1 MKTNKKSLLSV
12 LALVILFSCTRAPQH
27 LVSEK
32 PVASIKDLASEKIK
46 NSTVRVVG
54 WLGTK
59 ISIGSGFFVARD
71 KIATN
76 IHIVAHPGPIF
87 AKLVNNETVWAVE
100 SVVAYDVEN
109 DLVILKI
116 SGEGTPLPLGDSDAV
131 RQDDPIS
138 AIGFPDGV
146 YKVSHGR
153 VINTR
158 NSDKRIRSTV
168 NTRGGNSGGPLLNSK
183 RQVIGVH
190 VGRNG
195 AIPSNTLKVLLLK
208 PARTEPVT
216 QWHNRKPI
224 RAYAYFVLGKTKV
237 EDKNYADAVVELDKA
252 LQMNP
257 KFSYAYYVRGVAK
270 SALGDYSGAIADY
283 DKYIQ
288 SNSED
293 AEAYRDQATAKFK
306 LGDSKTEQGYTE
318 EARSLYKAATEDY
331 ASAIKL
337 NPNRHHVYN
346 YSAWRKYLF
355 GQFEADTG
363 NTAEARKLYQAAI
376 VDSDKAIQQDPNN
389 LSAYHT
395 RAIAKIALGNIKEA
409 INDFNALIRMNPGFA
424 KYYYERAQ
432 AKESLGQKEA
442 AKADFEKAKELD
454 PNVGQR

>member
-1 MKTNKKSLLSV
+1 MNTNKKSLLGLLV
-12 LALVILFSCTRAPQH
+12 LVILFSCTRAPQH
-27 LVSEK
+27 SVSEK
-32 PVASIKDLASEKIK
+32 PVAPIQDLASEKIK

-54 WLGTK
+54 WGGTK

-76 IHIVAHPGPIF
+76 IHVIAHPGPIF

-100 SVVAYDVEN
+100 SVLAYDVEN

-131 RQDDPIS
+131 RQGDPIS
-138 AIGFPDGV
+138 VVGFPNGV
-146 YKVSHGR
+146 YKVRHGR

-158 NSDKRIRSTV
+158 NSDKRIRSTA
-168 NTRGGNSGGPLLNSK
+168 NTRGGNSGGPLLNRK
-183 RQVIGVH
+183 GQVIGVH
-190 VGRNG
+190 KGRNG
-195 AIPSNTLKVLLLK
+195 AIPSNTLKTLLLK
-208 PARTEPVT
+208 PTRTEPVT

-237 EDKNYADAVVELDKA
+237 EDKNYGDAVVDLDKT
-252 LQMNP
+252 LQLNP
-257 KFSYAYYVRGVAK
+257 KLSYTYYVRGVAK
-270 SALGDYSGAIADY
+270 YALGDYSSAIADY

-293 AEAYRDQATAKFK
+293 AKAYRDRAAAKFK
-306 LGDSKTEQGYTE
+306 LGDSKAERGYTE
-318 EARSLYKAATEDY
+318 EARSLYQAATEDY

-337 NPNRHHVYN
+337 NPNMHYVYT

-355 GQFEADTG
+355 GQFEAEAG
-363 NTAEARKLYQAAI
+363 NTAEARKLYQEAI
-376 VDSDKAIQQDPNN
+376 SDSDKAIQQDPNN

-409 INDFNALIRMNPGFA
+409 INDFNTLIRINLGFA

-432 AKESLGQKEA
+432 AKESLGQKQA

-454 PNVGQR
+454 PNVEQQ